1 MPTVL
6 ESVACHV
13 EPVEKVSGSH
23 GWQPVSPIARHALTV
38 RETWTGTPVEGA
50 TVEFE
55 RGVEEMNAHQRR
67 VAERAKAGKKQQWLK
82 KKPGLFAKIKK
93 VFGQ

>member
-13 EPVEKVSGSH
+13 ESVDRVSGSH

-38 RETWTGTPVEGA
+38 RET
-50 TVEFE
+50 
-55 RGVEEMNAHQRR
+55 
-67 VAERAKAGKKQQWLK
+67 
-82 KKPGLFAKIKK
+82 
-93 VFGQ
+93 